1 MKRTGKPSSSDRRKS
16 KRVPYVCAIK
26 FLALPSPNAL
36 PRLKNVRTG
45 TCLDLS
51 DGGLGLRIKR
61 PALKHGARVLA
72 WIPLKPRAIAIPVR
86 SIVVRTAKGSGGAV
100 LHGLQFF

>member
-1 MKRTGKPSSSDRRKS
+1 MKQPRRASSERRKS

-26 FLALPSPNAL
+26 FLPLPSPNAL
-36 PRLKNVRTG
+36 PRPKKIRRG

-72 WIPLKPRAIAIPVR
+72 WIPVLAEEVTLPVR
-86 SIVVRTAKGSGGAV
+86 SIVVRTSKGSGGAV